1 MAPSAI
7 VYLFLLRNDILTKL
21 GVKSKIFLKFVKTSS
36 NFASLLLSC
45 FPTDLDK
52 IHDEMKDFFVFFKM
66 APSAIFYL
74 FSFRSSV
81 LTKIEGYFN
90 FYTCEM
96 MIFCEQ
102 NLICATLKLRPNSL
116 PRPRGLQFICLER
129 KTLLDGEAK
138 WIVSVYLT
146 SNTYSV
152 VFVFKLKSIGCFI
165 LSICTDMYVA
175 KWTTN

>member
-1 MAPSAI
+1 
-7 VYLFLLRNDILTKL
+7 
-21 GVKSKIFLKFVKTSS
+21 
-36 NFASLLLSC
+36 
-45 FPTDLDK
+45 
-52 IHDEMKDFFVFFKM
+52 MKDFFVFFKM

-116 PRPRGLQFICLER
+116 SRPRGHQFICLER
-129 KTLLDGEAK
+129 KTLLDGVAK
-138 WIVSVYLT
+138 WIVLVYLT
-146 SNTYSV
+146 SSV
-152 VFVFKLKSIGCFI
+152 QYMCQGAKTGETGFPPALIVFFCKIPFKRAIARPSIRSGTIVREWLKFV
-165 LSICTDMYVA
+165 LDQH
-175 KWTTN
+175 

>member
-1 MAPSAI
+1 MFI
-7 VYLFLLRNDILTKL
+7 
-21 GVKSKIFLKFVKTSS
+21 KTSS

-45 FPTDLDK
+45 FSTDLDE

-116 PRPRGLQFICLER
+116 PWPWGLQFICLER
-129 KTLLDGEAK
+129 KTLLDGVAK

-146 SNTYSV
+146 SNV
-152 VFVFKLKSIGCFI
+152 QI
-165 LSICTDMYVA
+165 
-175 KWTTN
+175 N